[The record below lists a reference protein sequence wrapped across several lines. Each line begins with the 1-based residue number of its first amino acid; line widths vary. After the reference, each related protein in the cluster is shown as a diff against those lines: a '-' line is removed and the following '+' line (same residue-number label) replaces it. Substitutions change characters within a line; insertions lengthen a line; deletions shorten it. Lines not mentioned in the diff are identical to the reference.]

1 MLIAVLLVIA
11 AIVFAL
17 MAMYCGTNYRGDQ
30 AVATCLIACLIAF
43 VFLGV
48 SFAFFD
54 KANTRSNA
62 QWQVEEL
69 RKMGFNQVRYN
80 STSDTASGTLS
91 GELTDCRV
99 DLYLDS
105 SYDEDTDE
113 SSSQWLLDSPPG
125 GRLKPVVSASEVSR
139 RPEVLRWCKSSK
151 Q

>member
-11 AIVFAL
+11 AIAFAFV
-17 MAMYCGTNYRGDQ
+17 AMYCGTNYRGDQ
-30 AVATCLIACLIAF
+30 AVATCLIACFIAF
-43 VFLGV
+43 IFLGV
-48 SFAFFD
+48 GFAAFD
-54 KANTRSNA
+54 RANTHSNA

-69 RKMGFNQVRYN
+69 RKMGFNQVRYDGA
-80 STSDTASGTLS
+80 SDTASGTLS
-91 GELTDCRV
+91 GSLTDCRIG
-99 DLYLDS
+99 LYLDS

-139 RPEVLRWCKSSK
+139 RPEVLRWCKTSE